1 MKLIILDRDG
11 VINQDSDAY
20 IKSPEEW
27 IPIPGSLKAIAA
39 LKSSGYTVAVATNQ
53 SGISR
58 GLFTNNTLT
67 SIHQLMYC
75 CLKEY
80 NTTIDYLAW
89 CPHGPD
95 DGCECRKPKPGLYHE
110 ISSFFNCCLENVPIV
125 GDSKRDLDAAS
136 LVGAQPILLKSGKGE
151 KTFADGQLPANT
163 LFYDDLLDAVTAL
176 LRLS

>member
-27 IPIPGSLKAIAA
+27 IPIPSSLNAIAA
-39 LKSSGYTVAVATNQ
+39 LKSSGWTVAVATNQ

-58 GLFTNNTLT
+58 GLFTNDTLT
-67 SIHQLMYC
+67 SIHQLMYRR
-75 CLKEY
+75 LKEY
-80 NTTIDYLAW
+80 NTSIDYLTW

-95 DGCECRKPKPGLYHE
+95 DGCECRKPKPGLYYE
-110 ISSFFNCCLENVPIV
+110 IGSFFNCCLKNVPIV

-176 LRLS
+176 LHLS